1 MESTFKAVSRS
12 LSNQSTVRARAV
24 RLYALTGVVLVL
36 ASAVSGSSA
45 LAQTGSGRVSGVRS
59 GVTSSQADSIPAE
72 YRPAAGMCRVWL
84 EGVPA
89 SQQPAPTDCSTATQK
104 KPANARVIFGE
115 DPKRN
120 GNAKSTQLP
129 VKGLAPAP
137 VKKSPVNAAVPP
149 VGYIDQRFRAQG
161 EDKRMTDEQLFGDR
175 PANLPA
181 SSYPPGTYPNGSYPP
196 NALPPG
202 QAGYGANGAVMS
214 GGGILGDPRYFNTPG
229 VRPPGT
235 GSGVCL
241 DRDQDGWC
249 DDQRFGP
256 PVCLDQDK
264 DGRCDDLPEYASL
277 AYPQTLPQMRS
288 ALDVAQGRS
297 SVEVARWLGTNEFTV
312 RLPDQGSGTAPWRA
326 IFLDSKNELLQVW
339 TDRNRDGLAERV
351 EIFRNGQRVKLIQR

>member
-1 MESTFKAVSRS
+1 MNTTNNAIPEFSPNPSS
-12 LSNQSTVRARAV
+12 VRE
-24 RLYALTGVVLVL
+24 RLFRLCVLTSVVLVL
-36 ASAVSGSSA
+36 VSSA
-45 LAQTGSGRVSGVRS
+45 DVSSAAAQAAGARASFVQ
-59 GVTSSQADSIPAE
+59 SSAASRAADSIPAE
-72 YRPAAGMCRVWL
+72 YRPSAGMCRVWL

-89 SQQPAPTDCSTATQK
+89 TQQPAPTDCSSATQR
-104 KPANARVIFGE
+104 KPASARVIYGE
-115 DPKRN
+115 DPKGSASARS
-120 GNAKSTQLP
+120 GQLP
-129 VKGLAPAP
+129 VKGLAPMP

-161 EDKRMTDEQLFGDR
+161 EDKRTTDEQLFGDR

-181 SSYPPGTYPNGSYPP
+181 SSYPTGTYQQGYPG
-196 NALPPG
+196 ASLP
-202 QAGYGANGAVMS
+202 QGYGANGTRTS
-214 GGGILGDPRYFNTPG
+214 GGGILGDPRYFNTNPG
-229 VRPPGT
+229 VKPPGT

-264 DGRCDDLPEYASL
+264 DGRCDDLPEYASQ

-288 ALDVAQGRS
+288 ALDVLQGRG
-297 SVEVARWLGTNEFTV
+297 SVEVARWLGTNEFTLRV
-312 RLPDQGSGTAPWRA
+312 PDQGSGATPWRA

>member
-1 MESTFKAVSRS
+1 M
-12 LSNQSTVRARAV
+12 NSTVSTIHAF
-24 RLYALTGVVLVL
+24 
-36 ASAVSGSSA
+36 VSGRRLGAITSLMFVLCTSVA
-45 LAQTGSGRVSGVRS
+45 VADAGAQAGTARPASLRAPAQSR
-59 GVTSSQADSIPAE
+59 ANDSIPAE
-72 YRPAAGMCRVWL
+72 YRPSAGMCRVWL
-84 EGVPA
+84 DGVPA
-89 SQQPAPTDCSTATQK
+89 AQQPAPTDCSTAVQK
-104 KPANARVIFGE
+104 KPANGRVIFGE
-115 DPKRN
+115 DPKS
-120 GNAKSTQLP
+120 KSGKTPELP
-129 VKGLAPAP
+129 IKSLTP

-149 VGYIDQRFRAQG
+149 PGYADGRFRAPT

-181 SSYPPGTYPNGSYPP
+181 SSYPPGSI
-196 NALPPG
+196 PPG
-202 QAGYGANGAVMS
+202 APGGYGANGAAAS
-214 GGGILGDPRYFNTPG
+214 TGGLLGDPRYFNTNPA

-264 DGRCDDLPEYASL
+264 DGRCDDLPEFAAM

-288 ALDVAQGRS
+288 ALDVVQGRGS
-297 SVEVARWLGTNEFTV
+297 IEVARWLGTNEFTV
-312 RLPDQGSGTAPWRA
+312 RLPDQGASGVPWRA
-326 IFLDSKNELLQVW
+326 IFLDTNNQLLQVW

>member
-1 MESTFKAVSRS
+1 MDRNLKAASKFSSVRSTA
-12 LSNQSTVRARAV
+12 LSRAV
-24 RLYALTGVVLVL
+24 RVYALSGFVMVL
-36 ASAVSGSSA
+36 ATSVSGSSA
-45 LAQTGSGRVSGVRS
+45 VAQVRQ
-59 GVTSSQADSIPAE
+59 SSLQSTTARPTAVDSIPTE
-72 YRPAAGMCRVWL
+72 YRPSPGMCRVWL
-84 EGVPA
+84 DGVPA
-89 SQQPAPTDCSTATQK
+89 AQQPAPTDCATANVR
-104 KPANARVIFGE
+104 KPANGRVIFGE
-115 DPKRN
+115 DPK
-120 GNAKSTQLP
+120 AKTQTKANLP
-129 VKGLAPAP
+129 VKSLAPVP

-175 PANLPA
+175 PANSPA
-181 SSYPPGTYPNGSYPP
+181 SSYPGSPIP
-196 NALPPG
+196 QNQG
-202 QAGYGANGAVMS
+202 GYGAAGAAQS
-214 GGGILGDPRYFNTPG
+214 GGGILGDPRYFNNSAG
-229 VRPPGT
+229 VKPPGT

-264 DGRCDDLPEYASL
+264 DGRCDDLPEYASQ
-277 AYPQTLPQMRS
+277 AYPQTLPRMRS
-288 ALDVAQGRS
+288 ALDVIEGRG

-312 RLPDQGSGTAPWRA
+312 RVPDQGSGAIPWRA

>member
-1 MESTFKAVSRS
+1 MDSTFKAVSEFIS
-12 LSNQSTVRARAV
+12 SQSVVSVRAV
-24 RLYALTGVVLVL
+24 RLYALTGIVFVL
-36 ASAVSGSSA
+36 ATSISGASAGAQVGVVRQSVPQSSGA
-45 LAQTGSGRVSGVRS
+45 GRAS
-59 GVTSSQADSIPAE
+59 DSIPAE
-72 YRPAAGMCRVWL
+72 YRPSAGMCRVWL
-84 EGVPA
+84 DGVPA
-89 SQQPAPTDCSTATQK
+89 AQQPAPTDCSTATQR

-115 DPKRN
+115 DPKGKANSRSN
-120 GNAKSTQLP
+120 QLP
-129 VKGLAPAP
+129 VKSLAPVP

-161 EDKRMTDEQLFGDR
+161 EDKRVTDEQLFGDR

-181 SSYPPGTYPNGSYPP
+181 SSYPATS
-196 NALPPG
+196 LPPG
-202 QAGYGANGAVMS
+202 QAGYGQAGYGAMGAATS
-214 GGGILGDPRYFNTPG
+214 GSGILGDPRYFNTTPG
-229 VRPPGT
+229 VKPPGT

-288 ALDVAQGRS
+288 ALDVVQGRG

-312 RLPDQGSGTAPWRA
+312 RLPDQGSGSTPWRA